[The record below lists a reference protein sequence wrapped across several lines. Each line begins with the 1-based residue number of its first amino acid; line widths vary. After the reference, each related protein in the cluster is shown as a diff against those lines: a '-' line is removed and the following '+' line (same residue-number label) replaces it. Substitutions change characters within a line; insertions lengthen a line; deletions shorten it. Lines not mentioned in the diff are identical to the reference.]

1 MGKQIMEKK
10 KQTVPKPKLHKL
22 LSYPSVSSHYAI
34 QNFHCIDGIGMTLVV
49 CALACGAAVLGVLV
63 FRHYCH
69 QKRAGKSHH
78 TFCVES
84 FQFHWGQV
92 PMQGMWCM
100 MRLFFLQP
108 PPPPPPPLLSFQ
120 LNQMQPMPLLPE
132 WPVII
137 TPHSGWYCPHIHG
150 SYLLNHQLVF
160 LTGAVIIFLV
170 CL

>member
-10 KQTVPKPKLHKL
+10 EKTVPKPKLHKL

-34 QNFHCIDGIGMTLVV
+34 QNFHCINGIGMTLVV
-49 CALACGAAVLGVLV
+49 CALACGAAVLGLLV
-63 FRHYCH
+63 FRRYCRH
-69 QKRAGKSHH
+69 KRAGKSHH
-78 TFCVES
+78 THSVWSYFNPIG
-84 FQFHWGQV
+84 GQV
-92 PMQGMWCM
+92 PMEGMWCM

-108 PPPPPPPLLSFQ
+108 PPPPQLSFQ

-132 WPVII
+132 WPVIT
-137 TPHSGWYCPHIHG
+137 TPHNGWYCPHIHG
-150 SYLLNHQLVF
+150 SYLLNHKLVF